1 MTRIH
6 LFLLLKKKTYISVIV
21 FDGENTIAISS
32 PSEVKYSNQ
41 VNAYMNDYIVLN
53 KHYPVQ
59 QKTSVGLR
67 KFWQGGSVR
76 VYDWNKMNG
85 QPGHGVLDLNPND
98 GLLRQIKGRS
108 NAGHLGKSLTISRA
122 ESISKL
128 WIGEPMAERGIISK
142 K

>member
-1 MTRIH
+1 
-6 LFLLLKKKTYISVIV
+6 
-21 FDGENTIAISS
+21 
-32 PSEVKYSNQ
+32 
-41 VNAYMNDYIVLN
+41 
-53 KHYPVQ
+53 
-59 QKTSVGLR
+59 
-67 KFWQGGSVR
+67 
-76 VYDWNKMNG
+76 MNG